1 MNTRLLSST
10 VLALSLVV
18 SGAAM
23 AADTTGGLPQAAA
36 PQGQQTVR
44 SMFNFADQNKD
55 GQLTRAETQGHL
67 PATYASFD
75 RIDTTRRGWISF
87 EQFAEFTNQRV
98 GKQAEDVLKVGQWH

>member
-1 MNTRLLSST
+1 MNTRLLTSA
-10 VLALSLVV
+10 VLALSLLA
-18 SGAAM
+18 SGAAS
-23 AADTTGGLPQAAA
+23 AADATGGLPQVAA

-44 SMFNFADQNKD
+44 SMFTFADRNKD
-55 GQLTRAETQGHL
+55 GQLTRAEAKGHL

-75 RIDTTRRGWISF
+75 SIDAAKRGWISV